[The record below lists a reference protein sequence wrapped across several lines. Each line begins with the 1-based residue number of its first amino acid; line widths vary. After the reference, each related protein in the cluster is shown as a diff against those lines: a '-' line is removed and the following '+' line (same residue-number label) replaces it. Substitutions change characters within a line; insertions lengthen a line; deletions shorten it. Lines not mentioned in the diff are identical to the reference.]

1 MATLPRQRH
10 PWFEK
15 AEYYLPAAMRQDW
28 VTQDSGKKSG
38 EAFDP
43 AAEKL
48 LSLFQQCS
56 LQIFRSPK
64 VNPHTLRCLGYDWT
78 KTQRQDL

>member
-1 MATLPRQRH
+1 MATWSRQRH

-28 VTQDSGKKSG
+28 VTQDLGKKSG
-38 EAFDP
+38 EVLDP

-48 LSLFQQCS
+48 LFLFQQRS
-56 LQIFRSPK
+56 HRIFRSPK
-64 VNPHTLRCLGYDWT
+64 MNPHTLRCPG
-78 KTQRQDL
+78 